1 METWVAILILFGVIL
16 VVLLLH
22 SSIFKICIDL
32 TIIIFIGM
40 MSDQLVQI
48 LIDSNKSIF
57 LHMILFIILYSILFF
72 ILSFSIHRFKKYYQ
86 SISLP
91 LISKVIVSFLFCVM
105 IIVLYLN
112 IFIPTTY
119 DERILSK
126 INLIIQVSYLVIMF
140 FLSMILINNIK
151 VENKIKYRQ
160 MQQSQYNEYL
170 TSLEAINTDMQKFR
184 HDYLNILITMEGY
197 ITKGNMDELRVYF
210 NNKIVK
216 VENDTLIKNQLM
228 KNISNLEIIELKGLL
243 LTKLLFATEKNISI
257 QIEIPEKILRIPIDI
272 IDFSRILGILI
283 DNAIEASIESI
294 CPTINLAILNTSQN
308 SILFV
313 IENTFQF
320 EDLDINKIYSN
331 NYSSKNNTRGYGLSN
346 TLEILKHYPNA
357 LLNTRIED
365 SLFIQEIELNYR
377 K

>member
-257 QIEIPEKILRIPIDI
+257 QIEIPEKVLRIPIDI

-346 TLEILKHYPNA
+346 TLEILKNYPNA

>member
-112 IFIPTTY
+112 IFIPTSY
-119 DERILSK
+119 DERLLSK

-243 LTKLLFATEKNISI
+243 LTKLLLATEKNISI

-346 TLEILKHYPNA
+346 TLEILKNYPNA

-365 SLFIQEIELNYR
+365 SIFIQEIELKYR

>member
-1 METWVAILILFGVIL
+1 
-16 VVLLLH
+16 
-22 SSIFKICIDL
+22 
-32 TIIIFIGM
+32 
-40 MSDQLVQI
+40 
-48 LIDSNKSIF
+48 
-57 LHMILFIILYSILFF
+57 
-72 ILSFSIHRFKKYYQ
+72 
-86 SISLP
+86 
-91 LISKVIVSFLFCVM
+91 M

-346 TLEILKHYPNA
+346 TLEILKNYPNA

>member
-346 TLEILKHYPNA
+346 TLEILKNYPNA

>member
-257 QIEIPEKILRIPIDI
+257 QIEIPEKILRIPVDI

-346 TLEILKHYPNA
+346 TLEILKNYPNA

-365 SLFIQEIELNYR
+365 SIFIQEIELKYR

>member
-57 LHMILFIILYSILFF
+57 LHMFLFIILYSILFF

-346 TLEILKHYPNA
+346 TLEILKNYPNA